1 MSNEAAAD
9 IRESLRLF
17 FLQNPHIEHWIV
29 AYSGGLDS
37 SLLLKLCSEILAS
50 DCLSA
55 LHINHQLQ
63 SDSERWARFCAE
75 SSAEWGVCFE
85 SQTVT
90 CESSSEESA
99 RQARYSAFK
108 KRLKP
113 GEGLLLAHHQDD
125 QAETILFNLFRGSG
139 VKGLSGITY
148 KRSIGEGELFRPL
161 LNVSK
166 GAIESAARELQIA
179 WVDDPSNL
187 DPRYTR
193 NWVRHELSDVFRDQW
208 PDWKVKLAKTAARM
222 SDASELHDAL
232 AKIDLE
238 CCQIKEGVL
247 SLAALSKHSL
257 ARKKNVLYHWL
268 GAAGQ
273 IVGSEKQI
281 ESMAMLDVNARG
293 EWQFSKVIV
302 RAYDEK
308 LYLSHD
314 TEVPPCESFDWVLT
328 GETMMFGH
336 GLLEASI
343 AEFGLPL
350 NMKLTIRA
358 RVPGESVYTE
368 SRGGHVSVKKLMNE
382 HRIPPWLRECWPIVC
397 SSDQVV
403 AIPGIWLDE
412 KVCVKDGYL
421 LNWVV

>member
-1 MSNEAAAD
+1 
-9 IRESLRLF
+9 
-17 FLQNPHIEHWIV
+17 
-29 AYSGGLDS
+29 
-37 SLLLKLCSEILAS
+37 
-50 DCLSA
+50 
-55 LHINHQLQ
+55 
-63 SDSERWARFCAE
+63 
-75 SSAEWGVCFE
+75 
-85 SQTVT
+85 
-90 CESSSEESA
+90 
-99 RQARYSAFK
+99 
-108 KRLKP
+108 
-113 GEGLLLAHHQDD
+113 
-125 QAETILFNLFRGSG
+125 
-139 VKGLSGITY
+139 
-148 KRSIGEGELFRPL
+148 
-161 LNVSK
+161 
-166 GAIESAARELQIA
+166 
-179 WVDDPSNL
+179 
-187 DPRYTR
+187 
-193 NWVRHELSDVFRDQW
+193 
-208 PDWKVKLAKTAARM
+208 
-222 SDASELHDAL
+222 
-232 AKIDLE
+232 
-238 CCQIKEGVL
+238 
-247 SLAALSKHSL
+247 
-257 ARKKNVLYHWL
+257 
-268 GAAGQ
+268 
-273 IVGSEKQI
+273 
-281 ESMAMLDVNARG
+281 
-293 EWQFSKVIV
+293 V